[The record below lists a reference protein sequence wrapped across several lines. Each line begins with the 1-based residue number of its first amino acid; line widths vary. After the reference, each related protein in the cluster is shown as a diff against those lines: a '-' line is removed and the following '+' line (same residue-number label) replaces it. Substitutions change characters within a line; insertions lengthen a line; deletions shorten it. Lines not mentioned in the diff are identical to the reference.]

1 MLRLPSG
8 YASLKHKA
16 AKFLPED
23 VDAVGAGSGQKL
35 RNAGGPVVK
44 GGVEAKLVLDM
55 AALLLAPLVGL
66 TASRDFSCGSVVGGW
81 EWLT

>member
-1 MLRLPSG
+1 MSMPWGQARGKSSG
-8 YASLKHKA
+8 T
-16 AKFLPED
+16 P
-23 VDAVGAGSGQKL
+23 
-35 RNAGGPVVK
+35 GGPVVK

-66 TASRDFSCGSVVGGW
+66 TASRNFSCGSVVGGW